1 MMEVVMRMVAIA
13 VLVLLGGGAAEAAGW
28 QMAMGP
34 NPGGKLGEDM
44 PFQGDDVVRRAP
56 AATAER
62 EGRAPAPPCPGGAN
76 APGSPSSERDGKD
89 CPPPDAGS
97 SSEPAQAGSSR

>member
-1 MMEVVMRMVAIA
+1 MKALTRIA
-13 VLVLLGGGAAEAAGW
+13 MTVTFLLPAGLV
-28 QMAMGP
+28 QAMGP

-62 EGRAPAPPCPGGAN
+62 QPPPASQATACAPQDGKAGSPAATAQQSGCPGTAKE
-76 APGSPSSERDGKD
+76 AEPKRPEPPSAK
-89 CPPPDAGS
+89 
-97 SSEPAQAGSSR
+97 